1 MRQLGVSLLCPEWET
16 TPSAALTGFPPH
28 SLVPIYTPGWRLTFA
43 QEHNTMTWQVLKPGL
58 FKLESSAL
66 TNGPVR
72 LHLSLIA
79 PLS

>member
-1 MRQLGVSLLCPEWET
+1 MTL
-16 TPSAALTGFPPH
+16 
-28 SLVPIYTPGWRLTFA
+28 LTFA